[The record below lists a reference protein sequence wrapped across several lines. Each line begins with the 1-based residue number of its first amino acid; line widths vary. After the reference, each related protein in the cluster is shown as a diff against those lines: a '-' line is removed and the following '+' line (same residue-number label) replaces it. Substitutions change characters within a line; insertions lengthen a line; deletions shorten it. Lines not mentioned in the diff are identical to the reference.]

1 MLMLKCLYSCFY
13 YVITMFDQYFLTK
26 IPQNTTNINQGVG
39 ATIAMLCKVA
49 KMEPDATAPP

>member
-1 MLMLKCLYSCFY
+1 MLILKCWHSCF
-13 YVITMFDQYFLTK
+13 IMFDQYFLTK